1 VSRSDSVSEP
11 LPMAEVRASPS
22 NVVPDRVKRI
32 ITPQEILAAVA
43 VGGIAFWAPAE
54 DSGLLLRLVASVLSL
69 GGLLLATVGLELLL
83 EYRKAAELPKTN
95 PFEVK
100 TRRLEVPTAPPGGVF
115 CAACEMSKLLGGFPL
130 AINSRVTTKED
141 GFQVITGSEK
151 LRVIVSAGTAIGWE
165 VGSPMWI
172 AKRDEWIEAVHAAPR
187 CAQVSQV
194 EWQGIAALAPA
205 TGPADELFEVG
216 TLVRI
221 DGLATKPE
229 LNGKLGVVIKA
240 VNEGGRVGV
249 RPEGQKETILLP
261 LSKIVLVGPFDRT
274 GVSIPCLRSLR
285 AKLDPM
291 LSGLSAAEAINS
303 VIKPLT
309 MSCRSSVARALARLG
324 VQDEAGVPY
333 TAPATVYMCCT
344 NSIGV
349 ADLFEIIERY
359 AATQSKVEAV
369 YVWFDLLCADQH
381 SGAADAPL
389 PMLWW
394 QTTFRTTLKAIG
406 STCIA
411 LHPWDSSEV
420 LKTSVTHM
428 QLHLAIVLSDKS
440 LSPIAK
446 KEKDKKEKGNE
457 EKDKEKH
464 TISVSVTAAE
474 AARLDAA
481 MRDDMEAPMKVLD
494 TRVDGWRKG
503 VEAPTEAQRASIDKA
518 IEKAGPNGESG
529 GYEEFGRKLADILHT
544 WLLDRAKVMLD
555 ALPRD
560 ERDKSTLVDRTAKL
574 LQDFGDLEAAEPLC
588 REQVESRTKAL
599 GEHHSDT
606 LEAVNNLALLLHQ
619 LGKLDEALPFS
630 QRKLAGCRA
639 ILGDR
644 HPDTITAIDT
654 TSQLLSDLGRL
665 GDALPLKRESL
676 AEKRRTLG
684 ERHPDTLLSVN
695 NLAVLLNDLGRQMG
709 DLRMLREAEPLKRE
723 ALAGCREV
731 LGNRHPHTL
740 ASVANL
746 ADLLMQLAPGD
757 PRALKEAEPLARE
770 SLAGTREV
778 LGNGHPET
786 LKSVGMMAALLV
798 EQGHQCPPKSPQRDA
813 KFREAEPLYR
823 EAVVGFSKGLGQYH
837 PTPLSYAHEHDR
849 LLLDMGMVKEAESA
863 ARELLSG
870 CRAQLGDS
878 HPETLISITHL
889 GAVLRH
895 AGRLNEALPL
905 AKEVQLGW
913 KHLEREAK
921 IPRNTLTATNI
932 LAELLH
938 AMKKDTDAEP
948 YCREVL
954 NGFLRAVGPKHPFTI
969 SAAENLAG
977 VLRALNKIDE
987 ADKVHKQFGMK
998 VPVTGAIT
1006 EEGDEGEEADGPV
1019 SNGHG
1024 AAHSHAKIPPL
1035 DEIQDVD

>member
-1 VSRSDSVSEP
+1 
-11 LPMAEVRASPS
+11 
-22 NVVPDRVKRI
+22 
-32 ITPQEILAAVA
+32 
-43 VGGIAFWAPAE
+43 
-54 DSGLLLRLVASVLSL
+54 
-69 GGLLLATVGLELLL
+69 
-83 EYRKAAELPKTN
+83 
-95 PFEVK
+95 
-100 TRRLEVPTAPPGGVF
+100 
-115 CAACEMSKLLGGFPL
+115 
-130 AINSRVTTKED
+130 
-141 GFQVITGSEK
+141 
-151 LRVIVSAGTAIGWE
+151 
-165 VGSPMWI
+165 
-172 AKRDEWIEAVHAAPR
+172 
-187 CAQVSQV
+187 
-194 EWQGIAALAPA
+194 
-205 TGPADELFEVG
+205 
-216 TLVRI
+216 
-221 DGLATKPE
+221 
-229 LNGKLGVVIKA
+229 
-240 VNEGGRVGV
+240 
-249 RPEGQKETILLP
+249 
-261 LSKIVLVGPFDRT
+261 
-274 GVSIPCLRSLR
+274 
-285 AKLDPM
+285 
-291 LSGLSAAEAINS
+291 
-303 VIKPLT
+303 
-309 MSCRSSVARALARLG
+309 
-324 VQDEAGVPY
+324 
-333 TAPATVYMCCT
+333 
-344 NSIGV
+344 
-349 ADLFEIIERY
+349 
-359 AATQSKVEAV
+359 
-369 YVWFDLLCADQH
+369 
-381 SGAADAPL
+381 
-389 PMLWW
+389 
-394 QTTFRTTLKAIG
+394 
-406 STCIA
+406 
-411 LHPWDSSEV
+411 
-420 LKTSVTHM
+420 M

-446 KEKDKKEKGNE
+446 KEKDKKEKGKE

-529 GYEEFGRKLADILHT
+529 GYEDFGRKLADILHT

-905 AKEVQLGW
+905 PPCYMDSA
-913 KHLEREAK
+913 
-921 IPRNTLTATNI
+921 AT
-932 LAELLH
+932 
-938 AMKKDTDAEP
+938 
-948 YCREVL
+948 
-954 NGFLRAVGPKHPFTI
+954 FLRWVLLSSPQLPADL
-969 SAAENLAG
+969 AAEMDRLGLTSLRFDKIGQVRNGKNFNFYDDRNDANISQMWSATAG
-977 VLRALNKIDE
+977 FDHMFANNWSLRGNYQYGESKLTSEGENMIRVDHWYLSLDAVRDP
-987 ADKVHKQFGMK
+987 A
-998 VPVTGAIT
+998 TGAI
-1006 EEGDEGEEADGPV
+1006 
-1019 SNGHG
+1019 
-1024 AAHSHAKIPPL
+1024 
-1035 DEIQDVD
+1035 